1 MTIVRVKRRHLVGYV
16 TFFIIFGKNIRFILR
31 FLGVDGL
38 CINFFG
44 ASVVNFVLCCDK
56 RADGDRL
63 GLILFLVRKWR
74 RFPSYLTTWT
84 RTTTVLLL

>member
-44 ASVVNFVLCCDK
+44 ASVVNFVLVTK
-56 RADGDRL
+56 ELAIVSAL
-63 GLILFLVRKWR
+63 YF
-74 RFPSYLTTWT
+74 F
-84 RTTTVLLL
+84 